1 MARRLEIAPY
11 RRGQLDGLCGLY
23 ALINAIR
30 LATHHHT
37 GEFGHGVWRE
47 LLLAL
52 LGEAEDVV
60 GTATAVVHGIGAKPL
75 YELAKAAER
84 HLASEHGVAVT
95 VSRQRGQKHSFDG
108 LIAHLA
114 ELTKQPASA
123 VVMELSGDVRH
134 WTVLRRVGK
143 HSLELFDS
151 SGMER
156 VKLAS
161 CRLKHE
167 WAHKGSREYIL
178 RRRRVLLISA
188 APNESSAQLGSES

>member
-1 MARRLEIAPY
+1 MARRSDIAPY
-11 RRGQLDGLCGLY
+11 RQGQLDGLCGLY
-23 ALINAIR
+23 AIINGIR
-30 LATHHHT
+30 LATHDRT
-37 GEFGHGVWRE
+37 DEFGHEVWRE

-52 LGEAEDVV
+52 ISEAESVV

-84 HLASEHGVAVT
+84 HLASEHRVAVT
-95 VSRQRGQKHSFDG
+95 VSRSHGPKHSFDR

-123 VVMELSGDVRH
+123 VVLELSGDVRH

-167 WAHKGSREYIL
+167 WAHNGSREYIV
-178 RRRRVLLISA
+178 RRRRVLLISGDD
-188 APNESSAQLGSES
+188 SAF

>member
-11 RRGQLDGLCGLY
+11 RQGQLDGLCGLY

-52 LGEAEDVV
+52 LGEAEDLV
-60 GTATAVVHGIGAKPL
+60 GTATAVVHGIRTKPL
-75 YELAKAAER
+75 YELAKRAASHMANEY
-84 HLASEHGVAVT
+84 GVPVT
-95 VSRQRGQKHSFDG
+95 VSRAPGPKHSFDG
-108 LIAHLA
+108 LVSHLA
-114 ELTKQPASA
+114 ELTTKTRSA
-123 VVMELSGDVRH
+123 VVIELTGDVRH
-134 WTVLRRVGK
+134 WTVVKRVGT
-143 HSLELFDS
+143 HSLQLFDS

-167 WAHKGSREYIL
+167 WAHNSGREYIL
-178 RRRRVLLISA
+178 RRRRVLLMSA
-188 APNESSAQLGSES
+188 DQTSS

>member
-1 MARRLEIAPY
+1 VSVSRRSEIAPY
-11 RRGQLDGLCGLY
+11 RQGQLDGLCGLY
-23 ALINAIR
+23 AIINAIR
-30 LATHHHT
+30 LATHDRT
-37 GEFGHGVWRE
+37 DEFGHAVWRE

-52 LGEAEDVV
+52 ISEAENVV

-75 YELAKAAER
+75 YKLAKAAER
-84 HLASEHGVAVT
+84 HLATEHGVPLA
-95 VSRQRGQKHSFDG
+95 VSRSPGPKRSFDG

-114 ELTKQPASA
+114 ELTKQRASA

-151 SGMER
+151 SGRER

-167 WAHKGSREYIL
+167 WAHNGSREYIL

-188 APNESSAQLGSES
+188 DGAV

>member
-1 MARRLEIAPY
+1 VSRRSDIAPY
-11 RRGQLDGLCGLY
+11 RQGQLDGLCGLY
-23 ALINAIR
+23 AIINAIR
-30 LATHHHT
+30 LATRNRT
-37 GEFGHGVWRE
+37 DEFGHEVWRE

-52 LGEAEDVV
+52 LGEAENVV
-60 GTATAVVHGIGAKPL
+60 GTATAVVHGIGTKPL
-75 YELAKAAER
+75 YELAKRAAR

-95 VSRQRGQKHSFDG
+95 VSRSRGPKHSFYG

-123 VVMELSGDVRH
+123 VVLELSGDVRH

-167 WAHKGSREYIL
+167 WAHNGSREYIL

-188 APNESSAQLGSES
+188 DGAVQ

>member
-1 MARRLEIAPY
+1 M
-11 RRGQLDGLCGLY
+11 
-23 ALINAIR
+23 
-30 LATHHHT
+30 
-37 GEFGHGVWRE
+37 
-47 LLLAL
+47 
-52 LGEAEDVV
+52 V

-95 VSRQRGQKHSFDG
+95 VSRSRGPKHSFDG
-108 LIAHLA
+108 LMTHLA
-114 ELTKQPASA
+114 ELTNQPASA
-123 VVMELSGDVRH
+123 LVIELSGDVRH

-156 VKLAS
+156 VKLTS
-161 CRLKHE
+161 CRLKRE
-167 WAHKGSREYIL
+167 WAHNAGREYVL

-188 APNESSAQLGSES
+188 DQTSS

>member
-1 MARRLEIAPY
+1 MARRSDIAPY
-11 RRGQLDGLCGLY
+11 RQGQLDGLCGLY
-23 ALINAIR
+23 AIINAIR
-30 LATHHHT
+30 LATRDRT
-37 GEFGHGVWRE
+37 DEFSHGVWRE

-52 LGEAEDVV
+52 ISEAESV
-60 GTATAVVHGIGAKPL
+60 TATAVVHGIGAKPL
-75 YELAKAAER
+75 CELAKAAQR

-95 VSRQRGQKHSFDG
+95 VSRSRGPKHSFDG

-114 ELTKQPASA
+114 ELTKQPATA
-123 VVMELSGDVRH
+123 VVVQLAGDVRH
-134 WTVLRRVGK
+134 WTVLRGVGK
-143 HSLELFDS
+143 QALELLDS

-167 WAHKGSREYIL
+167 WAHNGSREYIL

-188 APNESSAQLGSES
+188 RQTKASAQLGSES

>member
-1 MARRLEIAPY
+1 VSVSRRPDIAPY
-11 RRGQLDGLCGLY
+11 RQGQLDGLCGLY
-23 ALINAIR
+23 AIINAIR
-30 LATHHHT
+30 LATHDLT
-37 GEFGHGVWRE
+37 GEFGHDVWRE

-84 HLASEHGVAVT
+84 HLASEHRVAVT
-95 VSRQRGQKHSFDG
+95 VSRSRGPKHSFNG

-167 WAHKGSREYIL
+167 WAHNGSREYIL
-178 RRRRVLLISA
+178 RPRRVLLISGDD
-188 APNESSAQLGSES
+188 SAF

>member
-11 RRGQLDGLCGLY
+11 RQGQLDGLCGLY

-37 GEFGHGVWRE
+37 GEFGHGVWRD
-47 LLLAL
+47 LLLTL
-52 LGEAEDVV
+52 LGEAENVV
-60 GTATAVVHGIGAKPL
+60 GTATAVVYGIRTKPL
-75 YELAKAAER
+75 YELAKRAAS
-84 HLASEHGVAVT
+84 HMANEHSVPVT
-95 VSRQRGQKHSFDG
+95 VSRPSGPKHSVDG

-114 ELTKQPASA
+114 ELTNQPGSA
-123 VVMELSGDVRH
+123 VVMELSGEVRH

-156 VKLAS
+156 VKLTS

-167 WAHKGSREYIL
+167 WTHNGSREYVV
-178 RRRRVLLISA
+178 RRRRVLLIHGDESA
-188 APNESSAQLGSES
+188 S

>member
-1 MARRLEIAPY
+1 
-11 RRGQLDGLCGLY
+11 
-23 ALINAIR
+23 
-30 LATHHHT
+30 
-37 GEFGHGVWRE
+37 
-47 LLLAL
+47 
-52 LGEAEDVV
+52 
-60 GTATAVVHGIGAKPL
+60 
-75 YELAKAAER
+75 
-84 HLASEHGVAVT
+84 LASEHGVAVT
-95 VSRQRGQKHSFDG
+95 VSRERGPKHSFDG

-114 ELTKQPASA
+114 ELTKQRASA
-123 VVMELSGDVRH
+123 VVTELSGDVRH

-167 WAHKGSREYIL
+167 WAHNGSREYIL

-188 APNESSAQLGSES
+188 DGAV

>member
-1 MARRLEIAPY
+1 MV
-11 RRGQLDGLCGLY
+11 
-23 ALINAIR
+23 
-30 LATHHHT
+30 
-37 GEFGHGVWRE
+37 FGGSCCWRC
-47 LLLAL
+47 
-52 LGEAEDVV
+52 GEAENVV
-60 GTATAVVHGIGAKPL
+60 GTATAVVHGIGTKPL

-95 VSRQRGQKHSFDG
+95 VSRSRGPKHSFDG

-123 VVMELSGDVRH
+123 VVLELSGDVRH

-167 WAHKGSREYIL
+167 WAHNGGA
-178 RRRRVLLISA
+178 RVHPA
-188 APNESSAQLGSES
+188 APPLAPD

>member
-11 RRGQLDGLCGLY
+11 RQGQLDGLCGLY

-37 GEFGHGVWRE
+37 GEFGHGVWRD

-52 LGEAEDVV
+52 LGEAENVV
-60 GTATAVVHGIGAKPL
+60 GTATAVVYGIRTKPL
-75 YELAKAAER
+75 YELAKRAAS
-84 HLASEHGVAVT
+84 HMANEHGVPVT
-95 VSRQRGQKHSFDG
+95 VSRSAGPKHSFDG
-108 LIAHLA
+108 IIAHLA
-114 ELTKQPASA
+114 DLTEKPRSA
-123 VVMELSGDVRH
+123 VVIELSGDIRH

-167 WAHKGSREYIL
+167 WAHNGSREYIL

-188 APNESSAQLGSES
+188 DDFAF